1 MAREPCVPPILP
13 VADLDWRRLLPLAG
27 RANAALA
34 RYDGMLQALL
44 NPAVLLSPVTAN
56 EAVLSSRIEG
66 TVATLEEVLQ
76 QDAGIEQAAN
86 RHADLEEISNYRNAM
101 RDAEQALQQRPL
113 SLSLIKGVH
122 QHLLNGVRGHDKAP
136 GNFRN
141 DQNWIGSPNCKME
154 QARFIPPSPIVLPQA
169 LDDWASYLA
178 SEDEDPI
185 IQVAVAHAQFEILH
199 PFKDGNG
206 RIGRMIIPLLLFQRQ
221 TLSRPMFYLS
231 EFLESHRSQYYDAL
245 LNITAKDDWQ
255 SWIEFFLGAIISQA
269 DVNLEKVKN
278 ILALYEGKK
287 QKFIEATRSQF
298 AVPALDAFF
307 MRPIINTTD
316 FATHTGIENR
326 VTANGIITQ
335 LHNEGLIRRVRKGAG
350 RTPSVFALPELIN
363 ITEGREVMPLALGK
377 SKST

>member
-1 MAREPCVPPILP
+1 MVE
-13 VADLDWRRLLPLAG
+13 LDWRRLLPLVG
-27 RANAALA
+27 KANAALA

-101 RDAEQALQQRPL
+101 RDAEQSLQHRPL

-122 QHLLNGVRGHDKAP
+122 QHLLQGVRGHDKAP

-141 DQNWIGSPNCKME
+141 DQNWIGRPNCKME
-154 QARFIPPSPIVLPQA
+154 NARFIPPSPIVLPQA
-169 LDDWASYLA
+169 LDDWAIYLA
-178 SEDEDPI
+178 SEEEDPI
-185 IQVAVAHAQFEILH
+185 VQVAVAHAQFEILH

-206 RIGRMIIPLLLFQRQ
+206 RIGRMIIPLLLFQKK
-221 TLSRPMFYLS
+221 TLSSPMFYLS
-231 EFLESHRSQYYDAL
+231 EFLESHRTEYYDAL
-245 LNITAKDDWQ
+245 LSITKHGDWQ
-255 SWIEFFLGAIISQA
+255 SWIEFFLTAIISQA

-278 ILALYEGKK
+278 ILILYESKK
-287 QKFIEATRSQF
+287 QKFIDATRSQF

-316 FATHTGIENR
+316 FATHAGIENR

-335 LHNEGLIRRVRKGAG
+335 LHAQGLIHRVRKGAG

-363 ITEGREVMPLALGK
+363 ITEGREVMPLALGE
-377 SKST
+377 S